1 VRESRRA
8 LARIS
13 ERTFAMAYIPDL
25 EIALDKVCFVI
36 VKAREF
42 DAKDVATDVDS
53 GSNASDDN
61 MRDVLE
67 DLPGDA
73 VVDEIV
79 GFIEGMTDDERFDLV
94 TLMWLGRDDSSVD
107 EWDALRQE
115 AQRAGTETTAR
126 YLLGTPMLGDH
137 LEAGLAKLD
146 LRCSD
151 VI

>member
-1 VRESRRA
+1 
-8 LARIS
+8 
-13 ERTFAMAYIPDL
+13 MAYIPDL